1 MATSVVAGTQQFLV
15 DKLHRVGW
23 IIPPYVGVAQI
34 SHIAAIIDR
43 SDRSG
48 VAFGLTELERI
59 LSAIYSPEM
68 LASMVV
74 DRYPKTPV
82 IEDFQKIIAESV
94 EAHFLKLDHVASSGL
109 VPVVE
114 GATRRLA
121 NRNGAEVKN
130 SPARHRTPAKRAI
143 ENLIAHCKQHVIAK
157 QIGAVGECLSV
168 LESFE
173 MFSLRV
179 LFADS
184 DRQHPFTDG
193 TNRNGMAHA
202 IFADKDFGS
211 PLNFYKIITAVNVL
225 TWMSALYYGG
235 SGFVPNETPQ
245 SVEHARYYQLL
256 SNIASQERP
265 KP

>member
-15 DKLHRVGW
+15 DTLHQVGW
-23 IIPPYVGVAQI
+23 IIPPYVGGARI

-43 SDRSG
+43 S
-48 VAFGLTELERI
+48 VAFGPTELERI

-94 EAHFLKLDHVASSGL
+94 EAHFLKLDHVAASGL

-121 NRNGAEVKN
+121 NRNGVEVKN
-130 SPARHRTPAKRAI
+130 FSTAPARPRTPAQPGTI

-173 MFSLRV
+173 MFLSRV
-179 LFADS
+179 LFANTG
-184 DRQHPFTDG
+184 RQHPFTDG

-202 IFADKDFGS
+202 VFADKDFGS
-211 PLNFYKIITAVNVL
+211 PLNFYKVITAVNVL